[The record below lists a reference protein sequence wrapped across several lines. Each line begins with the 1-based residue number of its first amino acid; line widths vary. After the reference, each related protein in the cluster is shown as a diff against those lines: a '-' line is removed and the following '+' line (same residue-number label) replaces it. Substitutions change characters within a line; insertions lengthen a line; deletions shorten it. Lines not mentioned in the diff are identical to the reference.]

1 MTPERDNGDGSGA
14 GPGDGPGGPGDP
26 GGDLGLRALTARSIV
41 ASTLLGMRP
50 PELSAQLLVRSGE
63 LFGVAEGTTR
73 TALSRMLNAGELVA
87 DEGRYRL
94 AGHLLE
100 RQARQEASRHP
111 RLRARW
117 DGGWRSAVVVAERR
131 SASERT
137 ALRTAM
143 TRARYGELR
152 EGVWLRPHNLVDG
165 PPDVD
170 GVTWFDARPD
180 DPREVARRLW
190 DLDAWADRADRLRG
204 AMTPSVEESQLA
216 RAFELSAAVL
226 RHLQSD
232 PLLPDRLLPPRWPGD
247 ELREEYERFDA
258 SFKATWR
265 TWFRRYRHG

>member
-1 MTPERDNGDGSGA
+1 MTPVRDNDDG
-14 GPGDGPGGPGDP
+14 
-26 GGDLGLRALTARSIV
+26 LGLRPLTARSIV

-63 LFGVAEGTTR
+63 LFGIAEGTTR

-87 DEGRYRL
+87 VDGRYRL
-94 AGHLLE
+94 AGHLLD
-100 RQARQEASRHP
+100 RQARQDASRHP

-117 DGGWRSAVVVAERR
+117 DGQWRSAVVVAERR

-152 EGVWLRPHNLVDG
+152 EGVWLRPHNLAEG

-170 GVTWFDARPD
+170 GVTWLGARPD
-180 DPREVARRLW
+180 DPRAVTRRLW
-190 DLDAWADRADRLRG
+190 DLDAWADRAERLRR
-204 AMTPSVEESQLA
+204 AMTPSVDESDLA
-216 RAFELSAAVL
+216 HAFEVSAAVL

-232 PLLPDRLLPPRWPGD
+232 PLLPDQLLPSRWPGD
-247 ELREEYERFDA
+247 ALREEYERFDTD
-258 SFKATWR
+258 FKTTWR
-265 TWFRRYRHG
+265 AWFRRYRHA